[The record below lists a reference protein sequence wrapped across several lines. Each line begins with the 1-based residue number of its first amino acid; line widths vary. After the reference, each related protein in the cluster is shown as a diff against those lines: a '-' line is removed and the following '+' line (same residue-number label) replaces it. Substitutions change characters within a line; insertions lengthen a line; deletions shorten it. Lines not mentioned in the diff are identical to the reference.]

1 MPRVRVT
8 PAKPAVLYL
17 RMAPQLRAAL
27 AERAAESGV
36 SLNAWAVNAL
46 AAAAG
51 PEFLAPPSRG
61 GAARTTVDAE
71 QMTRPDPQGMKAIAT
86 EYRSYWFNRLGM
98 EHARRV
104 DQESRD
110 HDRVWAW
117 WVGHRR
123 EHQELAAMG
132 LSH

>member
-1 MPRVRVT
+1 VPRVRVT

-51 PEFLAPPSRG
+51 RSSSRRRRAAGRPEPRSTPSR
-61 GAARTTVDAE
+61 
-71 QMTRPDPQGMKAIAT
+71 
-86 EYRSYWFNRLGM
+86 
-98 EHARRV
+98 
-104 DQESRD
+104 
-110 HDRVWAW
+110 
-117 WVGHRR
+117 
-123 EHQELAAMG
+123 
-132 LSH
+132 